1 MTKEQ
6 ALEKLIDQINN
17 DMAIFVGILAIVLAA
32 FLYFQWSL
40 SEKKIKQ
47 LKSDIEQDLIEKY
60 TVDRIKDLLDDT
72 NKITKRLNTIDNKT
86 KNNLKNHKELEK
98 VVIKEETNRFFRL
111 IERIDSQ
118 LNSLR
123 TNKQNNT
130 EFDYSEIS
138 NNIRLAC
145 ENVLIDKGIKS
156 IVIYQIYKKIKLFPQ
171 LPNSYKLR
179 WESIISQKAK
189 EELEVAKQFDEKL
202 TDSFNRFNNSES

>member
-47 LKSDIEQDLIEKY
+47 LKSDIEQDLVEKY

-179 WESIISQKAK
+179 WESIISQEAK
-189 EELEVAKQFDEKL
+189 EELEVGKQFDEKL

>member
-1 MTKEQ
+1 
-6 ALEKLIDQINN
+6 
-17 DMAIFVGILAIVLAA
+17 MATFIGILAVVLAA

-47 LKSDIEQDLIEKY
+47 LKSDIEQDLVEKY

-111 IERIDSQ
+111 IERIDFQ

-156 IVIYQIYKKIKLFPQ
+156 IVIYQIYIKIKLFPQ

-189 EELEVAKQFDEKL
+189 EELEVGKQFDEKL

>member
-47 LKSDIEQDLIEKY
+47 LKSDIEQDLVEKY

-98 VVIKEETNRFFRL
+98 H
-111 IERIDSQ
+111 
-118 LNSLR
+118 
-123 TNKQNNT
+123 
-130 EFDYSEIS
+130 
-138 NNIRLAC
+138 
-145 ENVLIDKGIKS
+145 
-156 IVIYQIYKKIKLFPQ
+156 
-171 LPNSYKLR
+171 
-179 WESIISQKAK
+179 
-189 EELEVAKQFDEKL
+189 
-202 TDSFNRFNNSES
+202 

>member
-6 ALEKLIDQINN
+6 ALEKLIDQINS
-17 DMAIFVGILAIVLAA
+17 DMATFIGILAVVLAA

-47 LKSDIEQDLIEKY
+47 LKSDIEQDLVEKY

-111 IERIDSQ
+111 IERIDFQ

-156 IVIYQIYKKIKLFPQ
+156 IVIYQIYIKIKLFPQ

-189 EELEVAKQFDEKL
+189 EELEVGKQFDEKL

>member
-47 LKSDIEQDLIEKY
+47 LKSDIEQDLVEKY

-86 KNNLKNHKELEK
+86 KNNPKNHKELEK

-145 ENVLIDKGIKS
+145 ENVLIRELSQLLYIRYIKKLNCFLS
-156 IVIYQIYKKIKLFPQ
+156 CRIVINCVGSLSSVK
-171 LPNSYKLR
+171 KLR
-179 WESIISQKAK
+179 KNWKLESNLMK
-189 EELEVAKQFDEKL
+189 
-202 TDSFNRFNNSES
+202 N

>member
-6 ALEKLIDQINN
+6 ALEKLIDQINS
-17 DMAIFVGILAIVLAA
+17 DMATFIGILAVVLAA

-47 LKSDIEQDLIEKY
+47 LKSDIEQDLVEKY

-189 EELEVAKQFDEKL
+189 EELEVGKQFDEKL